1 MSAAKNRPQRRTS
14 GLSGQ
19 SPVTPAAAAPAAQP
33 APAATTPAAKR
44 TEANTATRKSAPA
57 KAAAAD
63 APKSKYPPK
72 VSFYQDP
79 EDTARVRGALRG
91 VMNQPDAA
99 TNMSQFINRAVMREV
114 ERLEA
119 QYNQG
124 KPFAPVQPGGVP
136 RGRPMGE

>member
-33 APAATTPAAKR
+33 APAAKEA
-44 TEANTATRKSAPA
+44 EANTATKKSAPA
-57 KAAAAD
+57 KAAAPS

-91 VMNQPDAA
+91 VMNQPGAA
-99 TNMSQFINRAVMREV
+99 TNMSQFIQRAVMREV
-114 ERLEA
+114 ERIEA
-119 QYNQG
+119 EYNNG
-124 KPFAPVQPGGVP
+124 NPFPPAQAGDVP
-136 RGRPMGE
+136 RGRPMGDS

>member
-19 SPVTPAAAAPAAQP
+19 SPVTPAAAPPASQP
-33 APAATTPAAKR
+33 APAATTRVGKQP
-44 TEANTATRKSAPA
+44 EESIATRKSAPA
-57 KAAAAD
+57 KVA

-91 VMNQPDAA
+91 VMNQPNAA

-119 QYNQG
+119 EHNGG
-124 KPFAPVQPGGVP
+124 KPFAPVEAGGVP
-136 RGRPMGE
+136 KGRPMGQ

>member
-19 SPVTPAAAAPAAQP
+19 SPVTPAAPAAQP
-33 APAATTPAAKR
+33 APAATTAAAKQ
-44 TEANTATRKSAPA
+44 TETNAATRKGAPA
-57 KAAAAD
+57 RAAVTD

-91 VMNQPDAA
+91 VMNQPGAA
-99 TNMSQFINRAVMREV
+99 TNMSQFIQRAVMREV
-114 ERLEA
+114 ERIEA
-119 QYNQG
+119 EYNNG
-124 KPFAPVQPGGVP
+124 KPFPPAQAGDVP
-136 RGRPMGE
+136 RGRPMGDS

>member
-19 SPVTPAAAAPAAQP
+19 SPVTPAAAPPAAAHP
-33 APAATTPAAKR
+33 APAVTPAAAKGE
-44 TEANTATRKSAPA
+44 TSTKKSAPA

-91 VMNQPDAA
+91 VMNQPGAA
-99 TNMSQFINRAVMREV
+99 TNMSQFIHRAVMREV

-119 QYNQG
+119 EYNGGQ
-124 KPFAPVQPGGVP
+124 PFSPAQAGEVP
-136 RGRPMGE
+136 RGRPAGQ